1 MKQIEKT
8 RTITEI
14 KYQAIDG
21 TEFDNRDECIK
32 YDNTALAIMMSR
44 YKPLVIKS
52 ISEWELFGAG
62 CDDSTCDI
70 VKLNEDSDVDIL
82 MFLIAYSNSHYTDT
96 RLRDIEEKV
105 LTAVGNNDKI
115 IIYRGYNN
123 EDFRLCNT
131 VLGAVNSILDKCEI
145 KIEDEEF

>member
-44 YKPLVIKS
+44 YKPLVVKS
-52 ISEWELFGAG
+52 ISEWELYGTG
-62 CDDSTCDI
+62 CDDNICDI
-70 VKLNEDSDVDIL
+70 VRLNEDSDVDIL
-82 MFLIAYSNSHYTDT
+82 MYLIAYSNSHYSAEC
-96 RLRDIEEKV
+96 LCKIEEKI

-115 IIYRGYNN
+115 IIYRGYNE

-131 VLGAVNSILDKCEI
+131 VLGVVNSMLDKCEI

>member
-21 TEFDNRDECIK
+21 TEFDDKNECLK
-32 YDNTALAIMMSR
+32 YDNTALAVMMSR
-44 YKPLVIKS
+44 YKPLVVKS
-52 ISEWELFGAG
+52 MSEWELFGTG
-62 CDDSTCDI
+62 CDDSICDI
-70 VKLNEDSDVDIL
+70 VKLNEDSDVNIL

-96 RLRDIEEKV
+96 RLHEIEEKI

-131 VLGAVNSILDKCEI
+131 VLGVVNSILDKCEI
-145 KIEDEEF
+145 KIKNEEF